1 MVIVVYAK
9 GGLMI
14 TFAMTEGDSVTPPMT
29 KRRIPRKVTDALV
42 LIGMLGVIVALVVIN
57 LTATYT
63 VKFETYGG
71 TEIEQ
76 QTVRRG
82 YKLTSPQQPT
92 KEGWIFGGWY
102 TSPELEQRW
111 NFDSDYPLGNIT
123 LYAHWIATE

>member
-1 MVIVVYAK
+1 
-9 GGLMI
+9 MI
-14 TFAMTEGDSVTPPMT
+14 AFAMTEDDSATPSTT

-42 LIGMLGVIVALVVIN
+42 LIGMLGVIVALVVVN

-76 QTVRRG
+76 QVVRRG

-92 KEGWIFGGWY
+92 KEGWTFGGWY
-102 TSPELEQRW
+102 TSPEFEQEW
-111 NFDSDYPLGNIT
+111 YFDTDYPLGNIT
-123 LYAHWIATE
+123 LYAYWIAAE